1 MKVKIEIEL
10 SDTDYKVLENVAYS
24 PQEWVE
30 NFVNNR
36 ILHGKKQIL
45 EQLYAHCNRKGIAAA
60 IGEDAQIQ
68 QAYDLGVVKTGAQQ
82 QAESDAEKAARESES
97 EL

>member
-36 ILHGKKQIL
+36 IEHGKKQIL
-45 EQLYAHCNRKGIAAA
+45 EQLYAHCNRKGIALEV
-60 IGEDAQIQ
+60 GEDAQVQ

-82 QAESDAEKAARESES
+82 QAEAQEEDSLE
-97 EL
+97 